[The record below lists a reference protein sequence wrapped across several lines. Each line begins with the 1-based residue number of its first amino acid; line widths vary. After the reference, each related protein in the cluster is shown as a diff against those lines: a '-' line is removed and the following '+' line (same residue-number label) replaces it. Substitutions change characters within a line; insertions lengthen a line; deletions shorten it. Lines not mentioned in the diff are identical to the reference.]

1 MHSQP
6 LSTLTQL
13 RGLLE
18 VSHRVRDER
27 DLNRLVDRI
36 AETISESLGFATV
49 AINLYRPAEGDFRVS
64 TVHGNEP
71 AREALLGSTRPAT
84 AWEPFLA
91 DRFHRRGAYLI
102 PHDEIDWQRVPSYVP
117 DVPVSDD
124 PDAWHPEDALI
135 VPMRGADGTLL
146 GMVSVDE
153 PASGLRPG
161 DEELE
166 VLVAFAE
173 HVAAAIEAAQDAAAA
188 AGDRLALARLLDVS
202 ASLIELDS
210 ADAVLD
216 AVAHGIRDALGFE
229 KVAVCLAEE
238 HGFVPRGLAGWEPG
252 AEGLDFA
259 IAPADL
265 ERLFVP
271 EFERE
276 GCYLIENDVARALV
290 GNGSPYSSRR
300 GGAGPRAWSRHW
312 LLVPL
317 ADRDGVTH
325 GFVWVDDPTDAL
337 LPSPERLQ
345 ALRTFANQATTAL
358 RAAIDFELLNAR
370 NTELAALH
378 DTAFGLLER
387 LELDRVLTAIVE
399 SAAGLVA
406 TPNAYLYLSDR
417 STGTLRMQVGLGL
430 FETDVGRDL
439 QPGKGASGMVA
450 VTGEPVVV
458 DDYRAWADRLE
469 NYDDQ
474 AFRAVVGVP
483 LRAGGELAGVIGI
496 ARQEARPFDASEVAL
511 LERFARL
518 ASLALENA
526 RLYEALSRSEELHRR
541 IFENSTELISLID
554 LGGTVVVA
562 SPSAMRTLGVDSE
575 HLVGRHFADFL
586 HPDDLV
592 LAEEMFGLARA
603 GTHATATLRAV
614 HADGSH
620 VLLEASANLVPGP
633 DGSPQHVLATARDVS
648 ERYLLE
654 EQLRQ
659 AQKLESVGRLA
670 GGIAH
675 DFNNLLTAIGGYADV
690 LRDHLEHDE
699 RARDYAVEIQ
709 RASDR
714 AAELTQ
720 QLLAFGRRQVLR
732 PTALELGALVG
743 DVEPML
749 RRLIGEDV
757 EIVCSSAP
765 ARVLADPGQL
775 EQVVMNLALNARD
788 AMPDGGT
795 LTISTG
801 TAEDA
806 PSEDGTAGRH
816 AVIEVTDT
824 GCGIS
829 EEHQAHIFEPFF
841 TTKPLGKGTGL
852 GLSTVYGI
860 VNQSNGRIE
869 VESTPDVGTTFRI
882 YLPVTTREVAEL
894 RSRSPLAPI
903 AAQQQGTIL
912 LVEDEASVRGFLR
925 EVLTDSGYSVLQAAD
940 ADEAY
945 ALFQTQN
952 GALDLILTDVV
963 MPGESGPELVRRI
976 AKQRTDIKVIYMSG
990 YSEAAVRREGRLDD
1004 DAFLLEKPFT
1014 IAELTRVVR
1023 GALSDLPS
1031 SAPAAAG
1038 AA

>member
-1 MHSQP
+1 VHSQP
-6 LSTLTQL
+6 LSTLRHL

-64 TVHGNEP
+64 TVHGNAP
-71 AREALLGSTRPAT
+71 AREALLGSTRPAN
-84 AWEPFLA
+84 AWEPFLV

-102 PHDEIDWQRVPSYVP
+102 PHDEIDWERVPSYVP

-188 AGDRLALARLLDVS
+188 ARDRLALTRLLDVS
-202 ASLIELDS
+202 ASLVELDS
-210 ADAVLD
+210 VDAVLD
-216 AVAHGIRDALGFE
+216 AVARGIGDALGFE

-238 HGFVPRGLAGWEPG
+238 DGFVPRGLAGWEPG

-265 ERLFVP
+265 ERLLVP

-290 GNGSPYSSRR
+290 GNASPYSSRR
-300 GGAGPRAWSRHW
+300 GGSGPRAWSRHW

-317 ADRDGVTH
+317 TDRDGGSH

-358 RAAIDFELLNAR
+358 RAAIDFETLNAR

-417 STGTLRMQVGLGL
+417 STGDLRLQVGLGL
-430 FETDVGRDL
+430 FEAEVGRDL

-450 VTGEPVVV
+450 VTGETVVV
-458 DDYRAWADRLE
+458 DDYRSWSDRLE
-469 NYDDQ
+469 NYEE
-474 AFRAVVGVP
+474 AEFRAVVGVP

-496 ARQEARPFDASEVAL
+496 ARQEAGPFDASQVAL

-526 RLYEALSRSEELHRR
+526 RLYEALQKSEKLHRG
-541 IFENSTELISLID
+541 IVDCSTDLISLVD
-554 LGGTVVVA
+554 LEGTTIVI
-562 SPSAMRTLGVDSE
+562 SPSIVGTLGIQPSE
-575 HLVGRHFADFL
+575 LVGTYFARL
-586 HPDDLV
+586 VHPEDIAA
-592 LAEEMFGLARA
+592 AEEMFSKALQGQF
-603 GTHATATLRAV
+603 ATTTVRV
-614 HADGSH
+614 RHADGSW
-620 VLLEASANLVPGP
+620 VTLEAIANAIAGP
-633 DGSPQHVLATARDVS
+633 DGQPEHILATGRNVT
-648 ERYLLE
+648 ERHRLE

-659 AQKLESVGRLA
+659 AQKMESVGRLA

-675 DFNNLLTAIGGYADV
+675 DFNNLLTAIRGYAQLLLID
-690 LRDHLEHDE
+690 LDE
-699 RARDYAVEIQ
+699 DAAARESAAQI
-709 RASDR
+709 AR
-714 AAELTQ
+714 AAERAATLTS
-720 QLLAFGRRQVLR
+720 QLLAFSRKQVLR
-732 PTALELGALVG
+732 PQSLDLNEV
-743 DVEPML
+743 VEAMAPML
-749 RRLIGEDV
+749 GRVLGEDV
-757 EIVCSSAP
+757 VLTTALDPELGLT
-765 ARVLADPGQL
+765 LADPTQI
-775 EQVVMNLALNARD
+775 EQVLLNLAVNARD
-788 AMPDGGT
+788 AMPGGGRLLVRT
-795 LTISTG
+795 ANVELDEGRFVALVVVDTG
-801 TAEDA
+801 SGMD
-806 PSEDGTAGRH
+806 
-816 AVIEVTDT
+816 TDT
-824 GCGIS
+824 
-829 EEHQAHIFEPFF
+829 AARAFEPFF
-841 TTKPLGKGTGL
+841 TTKDVGAGTGL
-852 GLSTVYGI
+852 GLATVHGI
-860 VNQSNGRIE
+860 VAQSGGSVGVVSE
-869 VESTPDVGTTFRI
+869 PGAGTTFTVR
-882 YLPVTTREVAEL
+882 LPR
-894 RSRSPLAPI
+894 
-903 AAQQQGTIL
+903 
-912 LVEDEASVRGFLR
+912 
-925 EVLTDSGYSVLQAAD
+925 AD
-940 ADEAY
+940 
-945 ALFQTQN
+945 
-952 GALDLILTDVV
+952 
-963 MPGESGPELVRRI
+963 
-976 AKQRTDIKVIYMSG
+976 
-990 YSEAAVRREGRLDD
+990 
-1004 DAFLLEKPFT
+1004 
-1014 IAELTRVVR
+1014 
-1023 GALSDLPS
+1023 
-1031 SAPAAAG
+1031 
-1038 AA
+1038 